1 MLEGDDGHIVTFEP
15 DIMNTV
21 KFDYCGG
28 AMVYWIEPLTIDERV
43 AGSPT
48 PTENGTLL
56 SFSKTIHSH
65 RCSQP
70 GVVHGTR

>member
-28 AMVYWIEPLTIDERV
+28 AMVYWIEPLTLDQRV
-43 AGSPT
+43 ASSNPDRELCT
-48 PTENGTLL
+48 FIFQEDKSSTLL
-56 SFSKTIHSH
+56 L
-65 RCSQP
+65 
-70 GVVHGTR
+70 